1 MRAELPTT
9 DNAADVQNTWREIQD
24 VVQHITRLSRAS
36 VSTEQFFAELLDG
49 SLRIMAAIG
58 GAIWLRR
65 GESLELEYQ
74 INLSQTGVAFGA
86 EADDDPE
93 ASERHLR
100 HMQLLNHIA
109 QQTQPRAIS
118 PNSGGASATNGIPT
132 NPTDLLLLVCPIA
145 IDEQVLGL
153 LEVFQRPDVSPAT
166 CQGFL
171 KFLGALSEVAADFI
185 RNSRL
190 RDLQEKA
197 SLWSQFERFTE
208 RVHDGLD
215 VERIAYVIA
224 NDGRQLIHCDRI
236 MVAQWNGTRPRVIAV
251 TGLDSIDRRSNVVRS
266 AEELL
271 QRVLATQRPFWFD
284 DSQQTHKGSADDL
297 PPQLDKALHQHL
309 DVSPARTLAVL
320 PLTAASG
327 ASEAGLTTESKS
339 SRAPILGAILI
350 ETFSAT
356 DDFNQLRYRSEVVAK
371 QGGAALANATTH
383 TSLPFLPIIRVIGK
397 LGWHLRLRQLP
408 RTVLVL
414 GVIAAIG
421 LALALIPA
429 DFTIDGRG
437 ELQPAVR
444 RGVFAAT
451 DGIVAKISD
460 KLANNSAATV
470 EADEILIELTNSS
483 LDFDLTRVVGD
494 LQTTRQ
500 KLNST
505 NIERLT
511 IDRADPKG
519 RSKLEQLAAAEQE
532 LEETI
537 KSLEAQ
543 LAVLKRQQGEL
554 RLRSPIAGQVLT
566 WDATQLL
573 QNRPV
578 RQGDRLLE
586 VANVQGDWSL
596 EIRIADRNIG
606 YVNAARQ
613 ELKPDLDV
621 SFVLATDPE
630 TIYHGR
636 VKSVATDVRSHEDI
650 GPSVLVTVSLPHD
663 AVPEN
668 VHLRPGATVI
678 PHIHCGLRPI
688 GIVWFH
694 EFIHTLYTR
703 VFF

>member
-1 MRAELPTT
+1 
-9 DNAADVQNTWREIQD
+9 
-24 VVQHITRLSRAS
+24 
-36 VSTEQFFAELLDG
+36 
-49 SLRIMAAIG
+49 MAAIG
-58 GAIWLRR
+58 GAIWLSKPA
-65 GESLELEYQ
+65 GLELEYQ
-74 INLSQTGVAFGA
+74 INLSQSGVAFGPD
-86 EADDDPE
+86 ADESPD
-93 ASERHLR
+93 AGERHLR
-100 HMQLLNHIA
+100 HLQLLNHIA

-118 PNSGGASATNGIPT
+118 PSSGGASATNGIPT

-145 IDEQVLGL
+145 IDEQVLGI
-153 LEVFQRPDVSPAT
+153 LEIFQRPDVSPAT

-171 KFLGALSEVAADFI
+171 KFLGALSEIAADFI

-236 MVAQWNGTRPRVIAV
+236 MVATLRGTRPRVIAV
-251 TGLDSIDRRSNVVRS
+251 TGLDSIDRRSNVIRG

-284 DSQQTHKGSADDL
+284 DAQQSNNGAADDL

-309 DVSPARTLAVL
+309 DGSPARTLAVL
-320 PLTAASG
+320 PLSAASG
-327 ASEAGLTTESKS
+327 AIEANQKTDSKAR
-339 SRAPILGAILI
+339 RAPILGAILI
-350 ETFSAT
+350 EKFSAT
-356 DDFNQLRYRSEVVAK
+356 DDFNQLRYRCEVVAK

-383 TSLPFLPIIRVIGK
+383 TSLPFLPVIRGLGK

-408 RTVLVL
+408 RTVLVV

-421 LALALIPA
+421 LALTLIPA

-460 KLANNSAATV
+460 KLAGNSAATV
-470 EADEILIELTNSS
+470 EADETLIELTNSS
-483 LDFDLTRVVGD
+483 LDYDLTRVVGD

-500 KLNST
+500 KLKST
-505 NIERLT
+505 EIERLT
-511 IDRADPKG
+511 MDRSDPKG

-537 KSLEAQ
+537 KSLDAQ

-554 RLRSPIAGQVLT
+554 SLRSPIAGQVLT

-586 VANVQGDWSL
+586 VAQVQGDWSL
-596 EIRIADRNIG
+596 EIRVADRNIG

-613 ELKPDLDV
+613 ELQADLEV

-630 TIYHGR
+630 TVYRGR
-636 VKSVATDVRSHEDI
+636 VKSVASDVRSHEDI
-650 GPSVLVTVSLPHD
+650 GPSVLITVSLPRD
-663 AVPEN
+663 AVPES

-678 PHIHCGLRPI
+678 PHIHCGRRAI
-688 GIVWFH
+688 GFVWFH
-694 EFIHTLYTR
+694 EFLHTIYTR